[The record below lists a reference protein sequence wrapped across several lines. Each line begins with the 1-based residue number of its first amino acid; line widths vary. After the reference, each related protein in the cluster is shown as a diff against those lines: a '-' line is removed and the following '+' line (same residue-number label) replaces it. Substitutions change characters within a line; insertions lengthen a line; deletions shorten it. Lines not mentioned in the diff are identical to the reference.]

1 MADPFPRIILIPGIG
16 MIATGRDKAGAD
28 ITRDI
33 YHRTIA
39 VIKSAST
46 VSTYVSMTPAEAYSV
61 EYWPLEI
68 YKMTLAPP
76 EKSLAR
82 RVAFVTGGA
91 SGIAVKIAAVLRPKG
106 PMFVVADIHQ
116 PERGGRGRRGD
127 REDRWKRE
135 GLGLRHGRDE

>member
-1 MADPFPRIILIPGIG
+1 MV
-16 MIATGRDKAGAD
+16 ATGRDKAGAD

-39 VIKSAST
+39 VIKNAST

-91 SGIAVKIAAVLRPKG
+91 SGIGREIAARFAAEGAHV
-106 PMFVVADIHQ
+106 VVADINLKGA
-116 PERGGRGRRGD
+116 EEVAAAIVKTDGKGR
-127 REDRWKRE
+127 
-135 GLGLRHGRDE
+135 GLRHGRDE